1 MAHFIA
7 IIDRGARLS
16 LVAAILSL
24 VVPLVPV
31 GGAEAHELRPA
42 IFSVTI
48 EEAGNVRLRASI
60 NLEAQIAGI
69 GSEHSNTRD
78 SDRAPIYDRLRATT
92 PEALR
97 EAFLP
102 LAPGLIAGLNL
113 SFDDERVELAI
124 ERIDI
129 PAIGDP
135 SMVRTSLLTLR
146 ARAPSGATTMR
157 WAADARFGAN
167 VIRAEKDG
175 SAEPS
180 FSAFLRPGETS
191 EVIPLDGAVA
201 EAKGTDFFQYLSIGF
216 EHIVPKGLDHIL
228 FVVGL
233 FLLSSR
239 PRPLLWQVTSFTLAH
254 TVSLAFGVYGLIA
267 IPSAIVEPLIVH
279 RSPSSR
285 SRNSS
290 PIGSGVGVRPS
301 SSPSACCTD
310 WVSPGSWRRSGC
322 RAISFWPRSS
332 PSISASN
339 WARSPC
345 SQPASWPSAYGFD
358 NATGIAARSRC
369 RPRS

>member
-254 TVSLAFGVYGLIA
+254 TVSLAFGV
-267 IPSAIVEPLIVH
+267 
-279 RSPSSR
+279 
-285 SRNSS
+285 
-290 PIGSGVGVRPS
+290 
-301 SSPSACCTD
+301 
-310 WVSPGSWRRSGC
+310 
-322 RAISFWPRSS
+322 
-332 PSISASN
+332 
-339 WARSPC
+339 
-345 SQPASWPSAYGFD
+345 
-358 NATGIAARSRC
+358 
-369 RPRS
+369 